1 MPEPTTPEPT
11 TPEPTTPEVTTPKE
25 IIKEKIISAVIPEF
39 EYSDLQKLY
48 EPEDPLVLAEY
59 VEKIDKYL
67 LMDPAINNGLIYFE
81 HTEEDQLLAH
91 LNVLPGFDPVEV
103 NEKYPDSTVQALRRF
118 DIEVNEK
125 YPDSTVQALR

>member
-1 MPEPTTPEPT
+1 MFLKINFNKTFILQDATTTPEPTTPEPTTPEPTTPEPT

-59 VEKIDKYL
+59 VEKVTFFFIIQIK
-67 LMDPAINNGLIYFE
+67 
-81 HTEEDQLLAH
+81 
-91 LNVLPGFDPVEV
+91 
-103 NEKYPDSTVQALRRF
+103 
-118 DIEVNEK
+118 
-125 YPDSTVQALR
+125 